1 MPTLFR
7 FITVVGLL
15 VGLFYGTMFVLAKF
29 FEPQP
34 REMVKSL
41 RDVKVK

>member
-7 FITVVGLL
+7 FLAVVALL

-29 FEPQP
+29 FEPPQ
-34 REMVKSL
+34 REMVKSIKN
-41 RDVKVK
+41 VKVK